1 MSARATHRA
10 RPSGRTITRSPLARH
25 PLSIAAQCMLVA
37 LAGPALAQ
45 DAAAPQPASGA
56 VLPTLTV
63 KGAAPVAAPSEGTG
77 EYKTRASNTAT
88 KMDLSNRETPQAISV
103 VTRTQIEDFSLRSAN
118 DVLSSTTGVR
128 VERVETDRNYF
139 SARGFDI
146 LNFQIDGI
154 GLPFAT
160 GDQMGDIDT
169 APYDRVEVLKGA
181 NGLLSATG
189 TPSATVNFVRKRPTP
204 KFQASAGLTLG
215 SWNDKRID
223 GDIAGPLNEAGTVR
237 GRLVLAA
244 QDRDSYLDR
253 RSQQKTIVSGLLEA
267 DLGSNTVLTA
277 GVTQQSNRPEG
288 VMWGA
293 IPLDML
299 DAGLPRKS
307 SSAPRWAYWDT
318 DDTIAFAELSHALSS
333 GWQVKGTL
341 THRKIS
347 SDAEM
352 LYIWG
357 NSGSLGTYPSK
368 YWHSERQLLAD
379 VYVSG
384 PFKLGGREHEA
395 VLGVNWSKS
404 TSRLRSAYPDE
415 GMNESISDGDML
427 AGRFPKPDFDE
438 VVDASADFK
447 DQRRSLY
454 GVARFNVTDALKVF
468 TGANLTHAK
477 SGGDQYGEI
486 HDYSKTKLS
495 PYVGA
500 IYGLDAQHSLY
511 ASYAK
516 IFHPQY
522 KSGHDNS
529 LLPPIDGTSAEIG
542 VKGEWL
548 DGELNG
554 TFSVFRVEQDNIAG
568 DNAVWGPNGY
578 TYEPVDARSTGFE
591 VEFVGGLTPRWDI
604 STGYAQFRLK
614 DNEVGSD
621 ARGHVPRR
629 SLHLSTTYK
638 LPMVEGLKIG
648 AKANWQSRTFRDIDV
663 GGEELRVSQSSYVL
677 LDLMASY
684 EFTRNL
690 SATFKVNNVT
700 NEKYISSLQW
710 AQSFYGDP
718 RHYSVTLNWKY

>member
-25 PLSIAAQCMLVA
+25 PLSIAAQCMLLA

-215 SWNDKRID
+215 SWNDKRVD

-318 DDTIAFAELSHALSS
+318 DDTIAFAELSHALSG

-352 LYIWG
+352 LYIYG
-357 NSGSLGTYPSK
+357 SGGALYTYPSK
-368 YWHSERQLLAD
+368 YRHSERQWLAD
-379 VYVSG
+379 VYASG
-384 PFKLGGREHEA
+384 PFSLGGRQHEA
-395 VLGVNWSKS
+395 VIGMNWSQS
-404 TSRLRSAYPDE
+404 SNRLRSIYSEADIGLP
-415 GMNESISDGDML
+415 ITDGDVL
-427 AGRFPKPDFDE
+427 NGSFPKPDFDDN
-438 VVDASADFK
+438 VDDGADFK
-447 DQRRSLY
+447 DRRRSVY
-454 GVARFNVTDALKVF
+454 GVVRFNASDALKVF
-468 TGANLTHAK
+468 TGANVTHAK
-477 SGGDQYGEI
+477 SAGTQYGDP
-486 HDYSKTKLS
+486 HRYSKTKAA
-495 PYVGA
+495 PYLGA
-500 IYGLDAQHSLY
+500 VYDIDAQHSLY
-511 ASYAK
+511 ASYAE

-522 KSGHDNS
+522 KAGTETAI
-529 LLPPIDGTSAEIG
+529 LPPIEGSNAEIG

-548 DGELNG
+548 DGKLNG
-554 TFSVFRVEQDNIAG
+554 SFSVFRVEQDNIAG
-568 DNAVWGPNGY
+568 DESEWINGRWAY
-578 TYEPVDARSTGFE
+578 PAVDARSVGFE
-591 VEFVGGLTPRWDI
+591 LDVVGRLTPRWDI
-604 STGYAQFRLK
+604 SAGYAQFRVK
-614 DNEVGSD
+614 DNVSD
-621 ARGHVPRR
+621 SEARGHVPRR
-629 SLHLSTTYK
+629 SLHLMTTYK

-648 AKANWQSRTFRDIDV
+648 AKANWQSRTFKDIGV
-663 GGEELRVSQSSYVL
+663 GGEEQRVAQSSYVL

>member
-1 MSARATHRA
+1 MSARAPHRA
-10 RPSGRTITRSPLARH
+10 RSLPRTPTRPPLARR
-25 PLSIAAQCMLVA
+25 PLSIAVRCLLLT

-45 DAAAPQPASGA
+45 QAPPQPAEGA

-88 KMDLSNRETPQAISV
+88 KMDLSNRETPQSISV

-146 LNFQIDGI
+146 LNFQIDGL

-169 APYDRVEVLKGA
+169 APYDRIEVLKGA

-204 KFQASAGLTLG
+204 KLQATAGLTLG
-215 SWNDKRID
+215 SWNDKRVD
-223 GDIAGPLNEAGTVR
+223 GDIAGPLNEPGTVR

-253 RSQQKTIVSGLLEA
+253 RSQRKTIVSGLVEA
-267 DLGSNTVLTA
+267 DLGADTLLTA

-307 SSAPRWAYWDT
+307 STAPRWAYWDT
-318 DDTIAFAELSHALSS
+318 DDTIAFTELSHALAS
-333 GWQVKGTL
+333 GWQIKGTL
-341 THRKIS
+341 THRKLR

-352 LYIWG
+352 FYVYGSRGDLY
-357 NSGSLGTYPSK
+357 TYPSK
-368 YWHSERQLLAD
+368 YWHGEQQWLAD
-379 VYVSG
+379 VYATG
-384 PFKLGGREHEA
+384 PFNLAGRRHEA
-395 VLGVNWSKS
+395 VLGVNWSRS
-404 TSRLRSAYPDE
+404 SNRLRSIYADVGLSIPDE
-415 GMNESISDGDML
+415 DVLDG
-427 AGRFPKPDFDE
+427 GFPKPAFDDS
-438 VVDASADFK
+438 VDDGADFK
-447 DQRRSLY
+447 DRRRSLY
-454 GVARFNVTDALKVF
+454 GVARFNVSDALKVF
-468 TGANLTHAK
+468 TGANVTTAR
-477 SGGDQYGEI
+477 SAGMQYGVE
-486 HDYSKTKLS
+486 HRYSKTKIT
-495 PYVGA
+495 PYIGA
-500 IYGLDAQHSLY
+500 IYDLDARHSLY
-511 ASYAK
+511 ANYAE

-522 KSGHDNS
+522 KAGLDVAV
-529 LLPPIDGTSAEIG
+529 LPPIEGSNAEVG

-548 DGELNG
+548 DGKLNG
-554 TFSVFRVEQDNIAG
+554 SFSVFRVDQDNIAG
-568 DNAVWGPNGY
+568 DAAEWVNGGWAY
-578 TYEPVDARSTGFE
+578 PAVDAHSTGFE
-591 VEFVGGLTPRWDI
+591 IDLAGRITPQWDI
-604 STGYAQFRLK
+604 SAGYAHFRVK
-614 DNEVGSD
+614 DNVSGSD

-629 SLHLSTTYK
+629 SLHLMTTYK
-638 LPMVEGLKIG
+638 LPMLQGLKVG
-648 AKANWQSRTFRDIDV
+648 AKVNWQSRTFRDIEVAGAD
-663 GGEELRVSQSSYVL
+663 LRVSQSSYML
-677 LDLMASY
+677 LDLMAAY

-690 SATFKVNNVT
+690 SMAFKVNNVT

-718 RHYSVTLNWKY
+718 RNYSVSLNWKY